1 MIMYVARAGKW
12 TGIMPKKP
20 SEMDTEIIAATRN
33 DRCQRRRFSV
43 EEKLR
48 ILREADTCT
57 ERGELT
63 ALLRQEGLYSSHLTQ
78 WRNQLESQGIEGL
91 EPKKAGRKP
100 IKDAKDRE
108 IEKLKRKTAKLEK
121 ELDLAT
127 KLIDLQKKAHEILGI
142 ALPRIEDE

>member
-12 TGIMPKKP
+12 TQIMPKKP
-20 SEMDTEIIAATRN
+20 TEMDTEIIAATQN
-33 DRCQRRRFSV
+33 DRRQRRRYSA

-63 ALLRQEGLYSSHLTQ
+63 ALLRREGLYSSHLTQ
-78 WRNQLESQGIEGL
+78 WRTQLESQGIEGL

-100 IKDAKDRE
+100 TTDAKDRE
-108 IEKLKRKTAKLEK
+108 IEKLQRNTAKLER

-127 KLIDLQKKAHEILGI
+127 KLIDLQKKAHEILGV